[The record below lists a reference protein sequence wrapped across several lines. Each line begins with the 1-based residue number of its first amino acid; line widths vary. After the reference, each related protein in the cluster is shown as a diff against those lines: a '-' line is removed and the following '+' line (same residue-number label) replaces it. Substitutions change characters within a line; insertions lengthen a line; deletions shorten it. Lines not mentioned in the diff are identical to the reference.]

1 MKSLL
6 DRLRAFLRS
15 RSAREQWVLAVG
27 TVAVVLTVLHLVIL
41 RPLRAEVAE
50 REAEVAEL
58 LVDVQKAVRLVRG
71 IQQLEASVRE
81 VDARI
86 KTSAKTNLFTL
97 LESLAEQ
104 AQVKDRLESI
114 KPKQASG
121 NALYPETRVEVTLK
135 GATDLQTVE
144 LLYRIETAPAHLIVR
159 SLRIKSRPDGSN
171 LLDVSLLVSTFERA

>member
-6 DRLRAFLRS
+6 ERLGAFLRS
-15 RSAREQWVLAVG
+15 RTGREQWVLGLAGLAFALTILHIAV
-27 TVAVVLTVLHLVIL
+27 L
-41 RPLRAEVAE
+41 RPLRAGVAG
-50 REAEVAEL
+50 REAEVARL
-58 LVDVQKAVRLVRG
+58 LVDVQKAVRLARG
-71 IQQLEASVRE
+71 VQQLDASVRQ

-86 KTSAKTNLFTL
+86 TTSAKTNLFTL
-97 LESLAEQ
+97 LESLAQQ

-144 LLYRIETAPAHLIVR
+144 LLYRIETAPAHLIIR

-171 LLDVSLLVSTFERA
+171 LLDVSMLVSSFERA